1 MPSKQLTFSKQPKL
15 LDAKGKGRFFYEK
28 RWSTNAY
35 PTGRSI
41 SSFIRKRKKKDL
53 TFAAHM
59 RRRAPVFASKLVLL
73 LALSVLLL
81 PTPSA
86 CRRKKSTKPKPC
98 PSKPLGSAGTQGGV
112 VVVSPGGV
120 GSSSFFG
127 DLGRLGFAAND
138 CRNGDQMKH
147 GRPVTT
153 LPSIGFCFFFLVPSV
168 NTSAAPGH

>member
-1 MPSKQLTFSKQPKL
+1 MLR
-15 LDAKGKGRFFYEK
+15 GKGRFFSS
-28 RWSTNAY
+28 RNDGL
-35 PTGRSI
+35 PTRI
-41 SSFIRKRKKKDL
+41 LPVDLLHHSFEKRKKKDL

-153 LPSIGFCFFFLVPSV
+153 LPSIGFCFLFFVFWFRV
-168 NTSAAPGH
+168 FNTSAAPGH